1 MLWDKIV
8 PRFRVEIANALGHAL
23 EPMIVDAGSELE
35 AARYA
40 YPYAERITLVMDNLN
55 THSPAS
61 LYEAFAPEKAKA
73 LWDRFEFIY
82 TPKHGSWLN
91 MAEIEINVMVRQCL
105 NRRIADIDTVSREV
119 AAWQAHRDQLV
130 RLHRWLRCSAPA
142 FVPTCSLSVSAC
154 RC

>member
-23 EPMIVDAGSELE
+23 EPMIVDAGSRLE

-61 LYEAFAPEKAKA
+61 LYEAFAPEGQGAV
-73 LWDRFEFIY
+73 
-82 TPKHGSWLN
+82 GSVRVHLHAPSMAAGSN
-91 MAEIEINVMVRQCL
+91 MARDRDQCDG
-105 NRRIADIDTVSREV
+105 APVPES
-119 AAWQAHRDQLV
+119 AHR
-130 RLHRWLRCSAPA
+130 RH
-142 FVPTCSLSVSAC
+142 
-154 RC
+154 